1 MSITPVTARASVY
14 ALLTDGT
21 TVEIRPAR
29 TDDLPAVQAMHEGMS
44 SNNSYLRFFSLG
56 QLSAE
61 QEAAR
66 VCRPSGADHAALLA
80 LCSGQIVG
88 VASYEVSGHGPEA
101 EIAIAVPD
109 NMHNRGIGTLLLEH
123 LVSDAGLRGI
133 TTFTASVLTQNAEM
147 QRIFTDAGLSAR
159 RQLEGGVIEFTCDL
173 PGDDAD
179 PRWDPFLD
187 AAADRERSA
196 DVASLRHVFQPG
208 SVAVV
213 GASRRMGTVGRAI
226 LHNIV
231 TAGYQGPIYAVNPHA
246 AHMEAVR
253 CVASVSALPEPVDLA
268 VIAVPAAAV
277 PAVADECGRRGVKAL
292 VVITAGLDTPQGA
305 DLLAICRR
313 FGMRLVGP
321 NCFGIAVPS
330 IGLDA
335 TFAAR
340 HPEPGTAGLVMQSGG
355 LGFALA
361 DRLSRLGLGVSSF
374 ASIGNKYDISSN
386 DMLMWWQQDGKTK
399 LAVLYIESFGNPRK
413 FARTARH
420 VGRTI
425 PVLTVLAGRSA
436 AGQQAAASHTAAV
449 ASPLATKEALFR
461 QAGIIAT
468 ESLGELLDIAA
479 LLATQPVP
487 AGSHVAIVSNVGG
500 AGVLTADSCTE
511 HGLVVHRLS
520 GETRRRLHALV
531 PAGGAVTGPVDTT
544 ATVSEDSFRRCLE
557 IVAADRGVD
566 AVIALVLSTAAT
578 GDLVSAISS
587 ADVSVPLAA
596 VVLDQAEAVR
606 LLPRAP
612 SDAAAAGQAGA
623 RAGENAG
630 AGEGENAGGAMTAQP
645 TASVPC
651 YADPEMAAQAM
662 ALAAGYGAWRA
673 RPPGHIHDFGDVAT
687 DEARA
692 LIQAYLHRSP
702 NGGWLPPDQAA
713 ALLACY
719 GIRLTELTP
728 VSSADEA
735 VRVAAGLGGPVVLK
749 ADVPGLLHKTDAG
762 AVQLDLRTEL
772 EIRRAWRLLTSKFGP
787 RLRQVL
793 LQPMISGGT
802 EVIIGVAQEP
812 IFGPLIIFGL
822 GGVATDVLADH
833 TARLAPLTDTDANE
847 LIHSIRSAPLLL
859 GHRGSPAADLAA
871 LQETLLRISRLADD
885 LPEIAELD
893 LNPVIARDDGVFAVD
908 TRIRLTPAKPR
919 DLFLRKLR

>member
-44 SNNSYLRFFSLG
+44 SNNSYLRFFNFS

-147 QRIFTDAGLSAR
+147 QRVFRDAGLSAR
-159 RQLEGGVIEFTCDL
+159 RQLDGGVIEFTCDL

-231 TAGYQGPIYAVNPHA
+231 TAGYQGRIYAVNPHA

-268 VIAVPAAAV
+268 VIAVPAVAV
-277 PAVADECGRRGVKAL
+277 SAVADECGRRGVKAL

-313 FGMRLVGP
+313 YGMRLVGP

-449 ASPLATKEALFR
+449 ASPLVTREALFQ

-468 ESLGELLDIAA
+468 ESLGELLDVAA

-612 SDAAAAGQAGA
+612 SDAGQAGQAS
-623 RAGENAG
+623 AG
-630 AGEGENAGGAMTAQP
+630 AGEDTGEGGATAAHP
-645 TASVPC
+645 TASVPS

-673 RPPGHIHDFGDVAT
+673 RPPGRIHDFSDVAT

-692 LIQAYLHRSP
+692 LIQTYLHRSP
-702 NGGWLPPDQAA
+702 NGGWLPPDEAA

-893 LNPVIARDDGVFAVD
+893 LNPVIARQDGVFAVD

>member
-21 TVEIRPAR
+21 TVEIRAAR

-44 SNNSYLRFFSLG
+44 SNNSYLRFFNLS

-61 QEAAR
+61 QEATR

-80 LCSGQIVG
+80 LCSGRVVG

-101 EIAIAVPD
+101 EIAFAVPD

-133 TTFTASVLTQNAEM
+133 TTFTASVPTQNAEM
-147 QRIFTDAGLSAR
+147 QRVFSDAGLSAR
-159 RQLEGGVIEFTCDL
+159 RQLEGGVVEFTCDL

-231 TAGYQGPIYAVNPHA
+231 TAGYQGRIYAVNPHA

-268 VIAVPAAAV
+268 VVAVPAAAV

-313 FGMRLVGP
+313 YGMRLVGP

-374 ASIGNKYDISSN
+374 ASIGNKFDISSN

-436 AGQQAAASHTAAV
+436 AGQQAAASHPAAV
-449 ASPLATKEALFR
+449 ASPLVTREALFQ

-468 ESLGELLDIAA
+468 ESLGELLDVAA

-606 LLPRAP
+606 LLPRARW
-612 SDAAAAGQAGA
+612 DAGQAGA
-623 RAGENAG
+623 RAGKNAG
-630 AGEGENAGGAMTAQP
+630 EDAGMDTGEGGATAAQP
-645 TASVPC
+645 TASVPS

-673 RPPGHIHDFGDVAT
+673 RPPGRIHDFSDVAT

-692 LIQAYLHRSP
+692 LIQTYLHRSP

-859 GHRGSPAADLAA
+859 GHRGSPAADLTA
-871 LQETLLRISRLADD
+871 LQETLLRISRLGDD

-893 LNPVIARDDGVFAVD
+893 LNPVIAREDGVFAVD

>member
-1 MSITPVTARASVY
+1 
-14 ALLTDGT
+14 
-21 TVEIRPAR
+21 
-29 TDDLPAVQAMHEGMS
+29 
-44 SNNSYLRFFSLG
+44 
-56 QLSAE
+56 
-61 QEAAR
+61 
-66 VCRPSGADHAALLA
+66 
-80 LCSGQIVG
+80 
-88 VASYEVSGHGPEA
+88 
-101 EIAIAVPD
+101 
-109 NMHNRGIGTLLLEH
+109 MHNRGIGTLLLEH
-123 LVSDAGLRGI
+123 LVSDAGLQGI
-133 TTFTASVLTQNAEM
+133 TTFTASVPAQNAEM
-147 QRIFTDAGLSAR
+147 QRIFTDAGLSAH
-159 RQLEGGVIEFTCDL
+159 RQLDGGVIEFTCDL

-231 TAGYQGPIYAVNPHA
+231 TAGYQGRVYAVNPHA
-246 AHMEAVR
+246 AHMEAVT
-253 CVASVSALPEPVDLA
+253 CVASVSALPEPVDLG
-268 VIAVPAAAV
+268 VIAVPAVAV
-277 PAVADECGRRGVKAL
+277 SAVADECGRRGVKAL

-313 FGMRLVGP
+313 YGMRLVGP

-425 PVLTVLAGRSA
+425 PVLTVLGGRSA
-436 AGQQAAASHTAAV
+436 AGQRAAASHTAAV
-449 ASPLATKEALFR
+449 ASPLVTREALFQ

-468 ESLGELLDIAA
+468 ESLGELLDVAA

-566 AVIALVLSTAAT
+566 AVITLVLPTAAT

-606 LLPRAP
+606 LLPR
-612 SDAAAAGQAGA
+612 DAGQAGA

-630 AGEGENAGGAMTAQP
+630 HDTGEGGATAAHP
-645 TASVPC
+645 TASVPS

-673 RPPGHIHDFGDVAT
+673 RPPGRIHDFSDVAT

-692 LIQAYLHRSP
+692 LIQTYLHRSP
-702 NGGWLPPDQAA
+702 NGGWLPPDKAA

-719 GIRLTELTP
+719 GIQLTELTP

-772 EIRRAWRLLTSKFGP
+772 EIRRAWRLLTSKFRP

-859 GHRGSPAADLAA
+859 GHRGSPAADLPA
-871 LQETLLRISRLADD
+871 LQETLLRTSRLADD

-893 LNPVIARDDGVFAVD
+893 LNPVIARPDGVFAVD

>member
-1 MSITPVTARASVY
+1 MSITPVTARTSVY

-29 TDDLPAVQAMHEGMS
+29 TDDLPAVEAMHEGMS
-44 SNNSYLRFFSLG
+44 SNNSYLRFFNSS

-61 QEAAR
+61 QEATR
-66 VCRPSGADHAALLA
+66 ICRPSGADHAALLA
-80 LCSGQIVG
+80 LCSGQVVG
-88 VASYEVSGHGPEA
+88 VASYEVKDHGPEA

-133 TTFTASVLTQNAEM
+133 TTFTASVLTQNTEM
-147 QRIFTDAGLSAR
+147 QRVFRDAGLSAR
-159 RQLEGGVIEFTCDL
+159 RQLDGGVIEFTCDL

-231 TAGYQGPIYAVNPHA
+231 TAGYQGRIYAVNPHA
-246 AHMEAVR
+246 AHMEAVT

-268 VIAVPAAAV
+268 VIAVPAVAV
-277 PAVADECGRRGVKAL
+277 SAVADECGRRGVKAL
-292 VVITAGLDTPQGA
+292 VVITAGLDTPQSA

-313 FGMRLVGP
+313 YGMRLVGP

-340 HPEPGTAGLVMQSGG
+340 HPEPGTVGLVMQSGG

-449 ASPLATKEALFR
+449 ASPLVTREALFQ

-468 ESLGELLDIAA
+468 ESLGELLDVAA

-557 IVAADRGVD
+557 LVAADRGVD
-566 AVIALVLSTAAT
+566 AVITLVLSTAAT
-578 GDLVSAISS
+578 GDLISAISS
-587 ADVSVPLAA
+587 ANVSVPLAA

-606 LLPRAP
+606 LLPR
-612 SDAAAAGQAGA
+612 DAGQAGQAGA
-623 RAGENAG
+623 GENAG
-630 AGEGENAGGAMTAQP
+630 HDTGEGGATAAHP
-645 TASVPC
+645 TASVPS

-673 RPPGHIHDFGDVAT
+673 RPPGRIQDFSDVAT

-692 LIQAYLHRSP
+692 LIQTYLHRSP
-702 NGGWLPPDQAA
+702 NGGWLPPDKAA

-719 GIRLTELTP
+719 GIQLTELTP

-833 TARLAPLTDTDANE
+833 TARLAPLTDTDAYE

-859 GHRGSPAADLAA
+859 GHRGSPAADLTA
-871 LQETLLRISRLADD
+871 LQETLLRTSRLADD

-893 LNPVIARDDGVFAVD
+893 LNPVIARQDGVFAVD

>member
-21 TVEIRPAR
+21 TVEIRAAR
-29 TDDLPAVQAMHEGMS
+29 TDDLPAVKAMHEGMS
-44 SNNSYLRFFSLG
+44 ADNSYLRFFNFS

-61 QEAAR
+61 QEATR

-80 LCSGQIVG
+80 LCSGRVVG
-88 VASYEVSGHGPEA
+88 VASYEVTGHGPGA

-133 TTFTASVLTQNAEM
+133 TTFTACVLTQNAEM
-147 QRIFTDAGLSAR
+147 QRVFRDAGLSAG

-187 AAADRERSA
+187 AAADGERSA

-231 TAGYQGPIYAVNPHA
+231 TAGYQGRIYAVNPHA

-268 VIAVPAAAV
+268 VIAVPAVAV

-313 FGMRLVGP
+313 YGMRLVGP

-449 ASPLATKEALFR
+449 ASPLVTREALFQ

-468 ESLGELLDIAA
+468 ESLGELLDVAA

-612 SDAAAAGQAGA
+612 GDRPGRPAPA
-623 RAGENAG
+623 RAGSETRAR
-630 AGEGENAGGAMTAQP
+630 GGATAAHP
-645 TASVPC
+645 TASVPS

-673 RPPGHIHDFGDVAT
+673 RPPGRIHDFSDVAT

-692 LIQAYLHRSP
+692 LIQTYLHRSP

-719 GIRLTELTP
+719 GIQLTELTP

-893 LNPVIARDDGVFAVD
+893 LNPVIARQDGVFAVD

>member
-21 TVEIRPAR
+21 TVEIRAAR

-44 SNNSYLRFFSLG
+44 SNNSYLRFFNLS

-61 QEAAR
+61 QEATR

-80 LCSGQIVG
+80 LCSGRVVG

-101 EIAIAVPD
+101 EIAFAVPD

-133 TTFTASVLTQNAEM
+133 TTFTASVPTQNAEM
-147 QRIFTDAGLSAR
+147 QRVFSDAGLSAR
-159 RQLEGGVIEFTCDL
+159 RQLEGGVVEFTCDL

-231 TAGYQGPIYAVNPHA
+231 TAGYQGRIYAVNPHA

-268 VIAVPAAAV
+268 VVAVPAAAV

-313 FGMRLVGP
+313 YGMRLVGP

-436 AGQQAAASHTAAV
+436 AGQQAAASHPAAV
-449 ASPLATKEALFR
+449 ASPLVTREALFQ

-468 ESLGELLDIAA
+468 ESLGELLDVAA

-606 LLPRAP
+606 LLPRARW
-612 SDAAAAGQAGA
+612 DAGQAGA
-623 RAGENAG
+623 RAGKNAG
-630 AGEGENAGGAMTAQP
+630 EDAGMDTGEGGATAAQP
-645 TASVPC
+645 TASVPS

-673 RPPGHIHDFGDVAT
+673 RPPGRIHDFSDVAT

-692 LIQAYLHRSP
+692 LIQTYLHRSP

-859 GHRGSPAADLAA
+859 GHRGSPAADLTA
-871 LQETLLRISRLADD
+871 LQETLLRISRLGDD

-893 LNPVIARDDGVFAVD
+893 LNPVIAREDGVFAVD

>member
-29 TDDLPAVQAMHEGMS
+29 AADLPTVRAMHEGMS
-44 SNNSYLRFFSLG
+44 ADNSYLRFFNLSR
-56 QLSAE
+56 LSAE
-61 QEAAR
+61 QEAKR
-66 VCRPSGADHAALLA
+66 VCRPGSAEHAALLA
-80 LCSGQIVG
+80 LCGGQVIG
-88 VASYEVSGHGPEA
+88 VASYEIKDHGHDA
-101 EIAIAVPD
+101 AIAIAVPD
-109 NMHNRGIGTLLLEH
+109 NMHGRGIGTLLLEH
-123 LVSDAGLRGI
+123 LVAEASHRGI
-133 TTFTASVLTQNAEM
+133 TTFTASVLMQNAEM
-147 QRIFTDAGLSAR
+147 QQVFRDAGLNAR
-159 RQLEGGVIEFTCDL
+159 RQLANGVIEFTCDL

-187 AAADRERSA
+187 ATADRERSA
-196 DVASLRHVFQPG
+196 DVASLRHVFQPA

-231 TAGYQGPIYAVNPHA
+231 SAGYQGRVYAVNPHA
-246 AHMEAVR
+246 AHMEAVT
-253 CVASVSALPEPVDLA
+253 CVPSITALPEPVDLA
-268 VIAVPAAAV
+268 IIAVPEAAV
-277 PAVADECGRRGVKAL
+277 STVADECGRRGIKAL

-313 FGMRLVGP
+313 YGMRLVGP

-355 LGFALA
+355 LGSALA
-361 DRLSRLGLGVSSF
+361 DRLSRLGIGVSSF
-374 ASIGNKYDISSN
+374 ASIGNKYDVSSN

-420 VGRTI
+420 VGRTM

-449 ASPLATKEALFR
+449 ASPLVTREALFQ
-461 QAGIIAT
+461 QAGVIAT
-468 ESLGELLDIAA
+468 ESLGELLDVAA
-479 LLATQPVP
+479 LLATQPIP

-544 ATVSEDSFRRCLE
+544 ATVSEESFRRCLE

-566 AVIALVLSTAAT
+566 AVIALVLPTAAT
-578 GDLVSAISS
+578 GNLVSAISR

-596 VVLDQAEAVR
+596 VVLDQAEMVR
-606 LLPRAP
+606 LLPGPARDPGTDADESAGKAADPTGSIP
-612 SDAAAAGQAGA
+612 S
-623 RAGENAG
+623 
-630 AGEGENAGGAMTAQP
+630 
-645 TASVPC
+645 
-651 YADPEMAAQAM
+651 YADPEMAAQAV

-673 RPPGHIHDFGDVAT
+673 RPPGHIHEFSDAST

-692 LIQAYLHRSP
+692 LTQAYLHRSP
-702 NGGWLPPDQAA
+702 TGGWLPPDKAA

-735 VRVAAGLGGPVVLK
+735 VRVAAALGGPVVLK

-793 LQPMISGGT
+793 LQPMITGGT

-812 IFGPLIIFGL
+812 IFGPLVIFGL

-847 LIHSIRSAPLLL
+847 LIHSLRSAPLLL
-859 GHRGSPAADLAA
+859 GHRGSPPADLAA

-893 LNPVIARDDGVFAVD
+893 LNPVIARPDGVFAVD
-908 TRIRLTPAKPR
+908 TRIRLAPAKPR

>member
-1 MSITPVTARASVY
+1 MSIMPVTTRASVY

-21 TVEIRPAR
+21 TVEIRDAR
-29 TDDLPAVQAMHEGMS
+29 PDDLAAVKAMHEGMS
-44 SNNSYLRFFSLG
+44 ADNSYLRFFNFSRV
-56 QLSAE
+56 SAE
-61 QEAAR
+61 QEAKR
-66 VCRPSGADHAALLA
+66 VCRPQEPGHVALLA
-80 LCSGQIVG
+80 VCGGQVIG
-88 VASYEVSGHGPEA
+88 VASYEAKDHGPEA
-101 EIAIAVPD
+101 EIAMAVPD
-109 NMHNRGIGTLLLEH
+109 NMHGRGIGTLLLEH
-123 LVSDAGLRGI
+123 LVSYAGHRGI
-133 TTFTASVLTQNAEM
+133 TTFTAIVLMQNAEM
-147 QRIFTDAGLSAR
+147 QQVFRDAGLSAR
-159 RQLEGGVIEFTCDL
+159 RQLAGGVIEFTCDL

-179 PRWDPFLD
+179 PRWVPFLD
-187 AAADRERSA
+187 ATADRERSA
-196 DVASLRHVFQPG
+196 DVASLRHVFQPA

-213 GASRRMGTVGRAI
+213 GASRRMGTVGRAV

-231 TAGYQGPIYAVNPHA
+231 SGGYQGRVYAVNPHA
-246 AHMEAVR
+246 AHMEAVT
-253 CVASVSALPEPVDLA
+253 CVPSVTALPEPVDLA

-277 PAVADECGRRGVKAL
+277 SSVADECGRRGVKAL

-313 FGMRLVGP
+313 YGMRLVGP

-340 HPEPGTAGLVMQSGG
+340 HPEPGPVGLVMQSGG

-386 DMLMWWQQDGKTK
+386 DMLMWWQQDGQTK

-420 VGRTI
+420 VGRTM

-436 AGQQAAASHTAAV
+436 AGQRAAASHTAAV
-449 ASPLATKEALFR
+449 ASPLVTRETLFQ

-468 ESLGELLDIAA
+468 ESLGELLNVAA

-500 AGVLTADSCTE
+500 AGVLAADSCTE
-511 HGLVVHRLS
+511 HGLVVHRLT
-520 GETRRRLHALV
+520 GETRRRLHTLV
-531 PAGGAVTGPVDTT
+531 PSGGAVTGPVDTT
-544 ATVSEDSFRRCLE
+544 ATVSEESFRHTLE
-557 IVAADRGVD
+557 IAAADHGVD
-566 AVIALVLSTAAT
+566 AVIVLVLPTAST
-578 GDLVSAISS
+578 GDLVSAICS
-587 ADVSVPLAA
+587 ADVSVPLVA
-596 VVLDQAEAVR
+596 VVLDQTEMAR
-606 LLPRAP
+606 LLPRN
-612 SDAAAAGQAGA
+612 AAAGGSIPA
-623 RAGENAG
+623 
-630 AGEGENAGGAMTAQP
+630 
-645 TASVPC
+645 

-662 ALAAGYGAWRA
+662 ASAARYGAWRA
-673 RPPGHIHDFGDVAT
+673 RPAGRVHEFSDVTT
-687 DEARA
+687 DDARV
-692 LIQAYLHRSP
+692 LVKGYLHRSP
-702 NGGWLPPDQAA
+702 SGGWLPPDKAA
-713 ALLACY
+713 TLLACY

-735 VRVAAGLGGPVVLK
+735 VRVAAGLSGPVVLK
-749 ADVPGLLHKTDAG
+749 ADVRGLLHKTDAG

-772 EIRRAWRLLTSKFGP
+772 EIRRGWRLLTSKFGS

-793 LQPMISGGT
+793 LQPMITGGT
-802 EVIIGVAQEP
+802 EVILGVAQEP
-812 IFGPLIIFGL
+812 VFGPLIIFGL

-833 TARLAPLTDTDANE
+833 TARLAPLTDTDADE

-859 GHRGSPAADLAA
+859 GHRGSAPADLAA
-871 LQETLLRISRLADD
+871 LQDMLLRVSRLADD

-893 LNPVIARDDGVFAVD
+893 LNPVIARPDGVFAVD
-908 TRIRLTPAKPR
+908 ARIRLAPAEQR

>member
-21 TVEIRPAR
+21 TVEIRAAR

-44 SNNSYLRFFSLG
+44 SNNSYLRFFNLS

-61 QEAAR
+61 QEATR

-80 LCSGQIVG
+80 LCSGRVVG

-101 EIAIAVPD
+101 EIAFAVPD

-133 TTFTASVLTQNAEM
+133 TTFTASVPTQNAEM
-147 QRIFTDAGLSAR
+147 QRVFSDAGLSAR
-159 RQLEGGVIEFTCDL
+159 RQLEGGVVEFTCDL

-231 TAGYQGPIYAVNPHA
+231 TAGYQGRIYAVNPHA

-268 VIAVPAAAV
+268 VVAVPAAAV

-313 FGMRLVGP
+313 YGMRLVGP

-436 AGQQAAASHTAAV
+436 AGQQAAASHPAAV
-449 ASPLATKEALFR
+449 ASPLVTREALFQ

-468 ESLGELLDIAA
+468 ESLGELLDVAA

-596 VVLDQAEAVR
+596 VVLDQGEAVR
-606 LLPRAP
+606 LLPRARW
-612 SDAAAAGQAGA
+612 DAGQAGA
-623 RAGENAG
+623 RAGKNAG
-630 AGEGENAGGAMTAQP
+630 EDAGMDTGEGGATAAQP
-645 TASVPC
+645 TASVPS

-673 RPPGHIHDFGDVAT
+673 RPPGRIHDFSDVAT

-692 LIQAYLHRSP
+692 LIQTYLHRSP

-859 GHRGSPAADLAA
+859 GHRGSPAADLTA
-871 LQETLLRISRLADD
+871 LQETLLRISRLGDD

-893 LNPVIARDDGVFAVD
+893 LNPVIAREDGVFAVD